1 MQDAG
6 RELDHRQVKY
16 QQIRLNYEALDEREK
31 KNAKNIR
38 GLIDYAK
45 KLTVE
50 LERQREKVQMAENII
65 ADLRKAGSDN
75 VDSLMNL
82 LNSYKLK
89 QA

>member
-1 MQDAG
+1 
-6 RELDHRQVKY
+6 
-16 QQIRLNYEALDEREK
+16 
-31 KNAKNIR
+31 
-38 GLIDYAK
+38 
-45 KLTVE
+45 
-50 LERQREKVQMAENII
+50 MAENII